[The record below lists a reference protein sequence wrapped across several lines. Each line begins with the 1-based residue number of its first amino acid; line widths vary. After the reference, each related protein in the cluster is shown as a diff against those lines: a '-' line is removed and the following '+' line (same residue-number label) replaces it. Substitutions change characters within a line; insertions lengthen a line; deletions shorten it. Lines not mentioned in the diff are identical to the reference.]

1 MQMIRMV
8 EGAAVAPY
16 SLDEETKV
24 LTVAGIEIDLAAA
37 EADCQTILNV
47 TNDGGTPVLGLSGKN
62 GYIADVEIPPRRY
75 DTVEEEGDDGE
86 PLTKTIPRALDTK
99 SVVLKLWP
107 FPVESSS
114 NNQQKEAV

>member
-8 EGAAVAPY
+8 EGSAVAPY
-16 SLDEETKV
+16 DLDEETKV
-24 LTVAGIEIDLAAA
+24 LTVAGVEIDLAAA

-47 TNDGGTPVLGLSGKN
+47 TNNGGTPVLGLSGKN

-75 DTVEEEGDDGE
+75 ETVEEEGADGE
-86 PLTKTIPRALDTK
+86 PTTKSAPVPLDTK

-107 FPVESSS
+107 YPVESS
-114 NNQQKEAV
+114 NYNQQKEAV

>member
-8 EGAAVAPY
+8 EGTAVAPY

-24 LTVAGIEIDLAAA
+24 LKVAGVEIDLAAA
-37 EADCQTILNV
+37 EADSQTILNI
-47 TNDGGTPVLGLSGKN
+47 TNDDGTPILGLEGKN

-75 DTVEEEGDDGE
+75 ETVEEEGDNGE
-86 PLTKTIPRALDTK
+86 PQTKSVPLSLDTK
-99 SVVLKLWP
+99 AVVLKLWP
-107 FPVESSS
+107 YPVESS